1 MASTSPPFPSELRFG
16 SFLDDPNRRCDD
28 HREAGGECGAVLP
41 INRSADIRARLTH
54 ALRLDL
60 IGPDPDEPQVDEV
73 LSAPPSRWYL
83 TGFLA
88 PSSAPA
94 NQKQDDDDQGELE
107 LTEAG
112 GPEDENAASAD
123 PPAAKRG
130 QFPSSLGVSVL
141 VPANVSELRVSVRWG
156 DYEPREVGSRPDV
169 EWVRREHREAVVI
182 GLNDDGANPAV
193 ASVPDSGELEIVT
206 SARRIRRPQ
215 DLVGLPAGTRAVSV
229 FLVNR
234 RVPIEGKDEL
244 KDSRFIFQASITV
257 EADKPFVAR
266 PNPRG
271 RDADDPDERIADLQ
285 YRNVMEYAVGHGTS
299 ARTTL
304 VGGECYRVD
313 TTWMPQAEVERVEPA
328 SMLDVELRMEALAAM
343 PNGAAARAALASL
356 TSNYRLWIDEQRMVA
371 PASGPQGEVAGSL
384 LQRARLAADRIDA
397 GLALLDSPDV
407 LSAFQLAN
415 RAMGMAARQRRGQER
430 GVGPETVEPPT
441 WRPFQLAFVLMNL
454 RAFVEPAHT
463 DREIVDL
470 LFFPTGG
477 GKTEAY
483 LGLAAFAILL
493 RRLRNPGVESAGV
506 TVLMRYTLRLLTLDQ
521 LSRAATLVCALE
533 LIRQAPGMSE
543 RLGTWPFEIGLWVG
557 KAATP
562 NRMGNVGERDQT
574 TARAKTIKH
583 RNNSRRAAPV
593 PVETCPWCGTK
604 FKPESFQL
612 GLTRAD
618 GSWKTDT
625 DNPQDLRVVCMYA
638 ACRFKG
644 RNPLP
649 IVAVD
654 EPLYRRVPCFVI
666 ATVDKF
672 AGLPWTGAS
681 GALLG
686 GADRYDAAGFYGPW
700 EPNVGQKLPTPLSPP
715 DLIIQDELH
724 LISGPLGTMAG
735 LYETAI
741 DALCTRTVNGH
752 SVRPKIIAS
761 TATVRR
767 ADAQIQALFTRNGV
781 EVFPPPGPDRRT
793 SFFAETVS
801 LANKPGRQYLGIAAQ
816 GRSLKVV
823 LLRTYLALLAAAEK
837 CWVEDGGAKN
847 RTNSADPYMT
857 LLGYFNSLRELGGS
871 RRIVEDEVASQVGA
885 RANRKRVGEAE
896 GCFADRVMSREVC
909 ELTSR
914 ESTDKV
920 ADTKRRLG
928 IGFSDKEK
936 GSDRVDV
943 ALATNMISVGL
954 DITRLGLMVVLG
966 QPKAT
971 AEYIQATSRVGRDES
986 KPGLVVTLLN
996 VHRPRDRSHY
1006 ERFEA
1011 FHASFYRA
1019 VEATS
1024 VTPFAPRA
1032 LDRALPALVVALARH
1047 GRAALTPPKGAI
1059 AMVGERASLADI
1071 PEILASRARKHRTLS
1086 ADDEARINAY
1096 LQARVK
1102 DLLDSWAKLAKKQQD
1117 VGARLVYQR
1126 FESAA
1131 GKPLLHQPL
1140 EAPDPDL
1147 GQDGRKFKAPRS
1159 LRDVEPSVNLWVKQ
1173 SDGVDVE
1180 MPAENEAS

>member
-1 MASTSPPFPSELRFG
+1 MSTT
-16 SFLDDPNRRCDD
+16 
-28 HREAGGECGAVLP
+28 ATV
-41 INRSADIRARLTH
+41 RARLTH

-73 LSAPPSRWYL
+73 LPAPPSRWYL

-94 NQKQDDDDQGELE
+94 NQKQDDDDPGELE

-112 GPEDENAASAD
+112 GPEDENDASAD

-169 EWVRREHREAVVI
+169 EWVRREHREAVAI
-182 GLNDDGANPAV
+182 GLNDDRV
-193 ASVPDSGELEIVT
+193 ALPVAPVPDSGGLEIVT

-215 DLVGLPAGTRAVSV
+215 DLVGLPPGTRAVSV

-304 VGGECYRVD
+304 VDGECYRVD

-328 SMLDVELRMEALAAM
+328 RMDGVELRMETLAAM
-343 PNGAAARAALASL
+343 PSGAAARASLASL
-356 TSNYRLWIDEQRMVA
+356 TTDYRTWIEVQRLSA
-371 PASGPQGEVAGSL
+371 PASGPQGEVAGGL

-397 GLALLDSPDV
+397 GLALFDDEV
-407 LSAFQLAN
+407 VFDAFRLSN
-415 RAMGMAARQRRGQER
+415 RAMAVAARQRRGQER
-430 GVGPETVEPPT
+430 GVAPDSVESPA

-454 RAFVEPAHT
+454 RAFVAPQNA

-483 LGLAAFAILL
+483 LGLAAFTILL
-493 RRLRNPGVESAGV
+493 RRLRNPSLGSAGV

-533 LIRQAPGMSE
+533 LIHQEPGMAD
-543 RLGTWPFEIGLWVG
+543 RLGAWPFEIGLWVG

-562 NRMGNVGERDQT
+562 NRMGQVGEKDPT
-574 TARAKTIKH
+574 TARVKTIRH
-583 RNNSRRAAPV
+583 SNNSRRAAPI
-593 PVETCPWCGTK
+593 PIETCPWCGTK
-604 FKPESFQL
+604 FKAQSFQL
-612 GLTRAD
+612 GQTRPD
-618 GSWKTDT
+618 GTWMTDT
-625 DNPQDLRVVCMYA
+625 NNPQDLRVVCINA

-644 RNPLP
+644 KNPLP

-672 AGLPWTGAS
+672 ASLPWTGAS

-686 GADRYDAAGFYGPW
+686 GADRFDAAGFYGPW
-700 EPNVGQKLPTPLSPP
+700 DPNIGQKLPTALAPP

-735 LYETAI
+735 LYETVI
-741 DALCTRTVNGH
+741 DSLCTRTAEGH
-752 SVRPKIIAS
+752 SVRPKIVAS

-767 ADAQIQALFTRNGV
+767 ADAQIQALFTRAGV

-793 SFFAETVS
+793 SFFAETVA
-801 LANKPGRQYLGIAAQ
+801 LATKPGRQYLGIAAQ

-823 LLRTYLALLAAAEK
+823 LLRTYLALLGAAAT
-837 CWVEDGGAKN
+837 CWQEAGGGKTRAN
-847 RTNSADPYMT
+847 PADPYMT
-857 LLGYFNSLRELGGS
+857 LVGYFNSLRELGGS
-871 RRIVEDEVASQVGA
+871 RRIVEDEVASRVLAYGS
-885 RANRKRVGEAE
+885 RKRVGEE
-896 GCFADRVMSREVC
+896 KGSFADREISREVC

-920 ADTKRRLG
+920 ADTKRRLA

-971 AEYIQATSRVGRDES
+971 AEYIQATSRVGRDEG

-1047 GRAALTPPKGAI
+1047 GRPVLTPPRGAV
-1059 AMVGERASLADI
+1059 AMVSERAGLTNL
-1071 PEILASRARKHRTLS
+1071 PEVLASRARRHRSLT
-1086 ADDEARINAY
+1086 ANEEARIDAY

-1126 FESAA
+1126 FEGTD
-1131 GKPLLHQPL
+1131 GKALLRQPL
-1140 EAPDPDL
+1140 EPPDPDL

-1159 LRDVEPSVNLWVKQ
+1159 LRDVEPSVNLFVKQ
-1173 SDGVDVE
+1173 FDGVDVE
-1180 MPAENEAS
+1180 MPSESEPS

>member
-1 MASTSPPFPSELRFG
+1 MTT
-16 SFLDDPNRRCDD
+16 
-28 HREAGGECGAVLP
+28 
-41 INRSADIRARLTH
+41 SADVRARLIH

-60 IGPDPDEPQVDEV
+60 VGPEPDDPQVNEV
-73 LSAPPSRWYL
+73 LAAPPSRWYL

-94 NQKQDDDDQGELE
+94 AQKQDEDAQGELE

-112 GPEDENAASAD
+112 RAGDDDDSEPGPQAAR
-123 PPAAKRG
+123 RG

-141 VPANVSELRVSVRWG
+141 VSPDANELRVRARWG
-156 DYEPREVGSRPDV
+156 DYEPREVGARPDV
-169 EWVRREHREAVVI
+169 EWDRRERTGVVVVRLA
-182 GLNDDGANPAV
+182 GDGALPAV
-193 ASVPDSGELEIVT
+193 APVPDSNGLEVVT
-206 SARRIRRPQ
+206 SVRRIRKPQ
-215 DLVGLPAGTRAVSV
+215 NLVGLALGTRAVSV

-244 KDSRFIFQASITV
+244 KDSRFAFQASLTV
-257 EADKPFVAR
+257 ETDAPFVAR

-271 RDADDPDERIADLQ
+271 RGTNDPDERIADLQ
-285 YRNVMEYAVGHGTS
+285 YRDVMEYAVGHGTS
-299 ARTTL
+299 TRAS
-304 VGGECYRVD
+304 VVD
-313 TTWMPQAEVERVEPA
+313 GHCHKAETVWIPEAEVERVEPA
-328 SMLDVELRMEALAAM
+328 RMQGVELSMEALAAM
-343 PNGAAARAALASL
+343 PTAAAVRTSL
-356 TSNYRLWIDEQRMVA
+356 GKLTADYRRWIEEQKAGA
-371 PASGPQGEVAGSL
+371 PRSGPRGEVAAAL
-384 LQRARLAADRIDA
+384 LQRAGLAADRIDA
-397 GLALLDSPDV
+397 GLALLEDSAV
-407 LSAFQLAN
+407 FEAFKLAN
-415 RAMGMAARQRRGQER
+415 RAMATAARQRRAQER
-430 GVGPETVEPPT
+430 GVAPESVEAPA

-454 RAFVEPAHT
+454 RAFVSPTHP

-493 RRLRNPGVESAGV
+493 RRLRDPSLASCGV

-521 LSRAATLVCALE
+521 LGRAATLVCAME
-533 LIRQAPGMSE
+533 LIRQEPGMAN

-562 NRMGNVGERDQT
+562 NRMGRVGEKDQT
-574 TARAKTIKH
+574 TARAKTISF
-583 RNNSRRAAPV
+583 RNNSRRAAPI
-593 PVETCPWCGTK
+593 PIETCPWCGGR

-612 GLTRAD
+612 GKTLPD
-618 GSWKTDT
+618 GSWRSDA
-625 DNPQDLRVVCMYA
+625 NEPQDLRVVCVNA

-672 AGLPWTGAS
+672 ASLPWTGAS

-686 GADRYDAAGFYGPW
+686 GADRYDAAGFYGAW
-700 EPNVGQKLPTPLSPP
+700 EPGVGSALPQPLPP
-715 DLIIQDELH
+715 PELIIQDELH

-735 LYETAI
+735 LYEAAI
-741 DALCTRTVNGH
+741 DSLCSRTDGGH
-752 SVRPKIIAS
+752 VVRPKIVAS

-767 ADAQIQALFTRNGV
+767 ADAQIQALFTRAGV
-781 EVFPPPGPDRRT
+781 EVFPPPGPDRRA
-793 SFFAETVS
+793 SFFAETVP
-801 LANKPGRQYLGIAAQ
+801 LASKPGRRYAGIAAQ

-823 LLRTYLALLAAAEK
+823 LLRTYLALLGGAERS
-837 CWVEDGGAKN
+837 WREAGGAKDPAN
-847 RTNSADPYMT
+847 PADPYMT
-857 LLGYFNSLRELGGS
+857 LVGYFNSLRELGGS
-871 RRIVEDEVASQVGA
+871 RRIVEDEVASRVLAYGS
-885 RANRKRVGEAE
+885 RSRVGENE
-896 GCFADRVMSREVC
+896 GSFADREISRDVC

-914 ESTDKV
+914 ESTDRV
-920 ADTKRRLG
+920 ANTKRRLA
-928 IGFSDKEK
+928 IGFTDKEK
-936 GSDRVDV
+936 AKDRIDV

-966 QPKAT
+966 QPKAA
-971 AEYIQATSRVGRDES
+971 AEYIQATSRVGRDEA

-1006 ERFEA
+1006 ERFTA
-1011 FHASFYRA
+1011 FHESFYRA

-1047 GRAALTPPKGAI
+1047 GRRVLTPPRGAL
-1059 AMVGERASLADI
+1059 AVAGERPGLDSIGAVLA
-1071 PEILASRARKHRTLS
+1071 ERARRHRALS
-1086 ADDEARINAY
+1086 AEEEARINAY
-1096 LQARVK
+1096 LTGRAS
-1102 DLLDSWAKLAKKQQD
+1102 DLLDSWVRVARRQQD

-1126 FESAA
+1126 NEMAD
-1131 GKPLLHQPL
+1131 GKALLRQPL
-1140 EAPDPDL
+1140 EDPDPDL

-1159 LRDVEPSVNLWVKQ
+1159 LRDVEPSVNVFVKQ
-1173 SDGVDVE
+1173 LDGVEIE
-1180 MPAENEAS
+1180 MPTETDAP

>member
-1 MASTSPPFPSELRFG
+1 MTT
-16 SFLDDPNRRCDD
+16 
-28 HREAGGECGAVLP
+28 
-41 INRSADIRARLTH
+41 SADVRARLTH

-60 IGPDPDEPQVDEV
+60 IGPDPDEPQVNEV
-73 LSAPPSRWYL
+73 LSALPSRWYL

-88 PSSAPA
+88 PWSAPA
-94 NQKQDDDDQGELE
+94 TQKQDDDDQGELE
-107 LTEAG
+107 MTEAAAQG
-112 GPEDENAASAD
+112 DEDNTSAE
-123 PPAAKRG
+123 PPAARRG

-141 VPANVSELRVSVRWG
+141 VPSDAAKLHVTVRWG
-156 DYEPREVGSRPDV
+156 EYKPREVGARPDI
-169 EWVRREHREAVVI
+169 EWHRQERRETLPVRLAGDNAEPP
-182 GLNDDGANPAV
+182 L
-193 ASVPDSGELEIVT
+193 ASVPNSNGLEIMT
-206 SARRIRRPQ
+206 SVRRIRRPQ

-244 KDSRFIFQASITV
+244 KDSRFIFQVSLAI
-257 EADKPFVAR
+257 EADRPFVAR

-271 RDADDPDERIADLQ
+271 RDANDPDERIADLQ
-285 YRNVMEYAVGHGTS
+285 YRDVMEYAVGHGTS
-299 ARTTL
+299 TRSTIIGTD
-304 VGGECYRVD
+304 CYRVD

-328 SMLDVELRMEALAAM
+328 RMDGVELGMEALAAM
-343 PNGAAARAALASL
+343 PDAATARAAVADLSRR
-356 TSNYRLWIDEQRMVA
+356 YRQWIEAQRGAAEVT
-371 PASGPQGEVAGSL
+371 GPQTEVVEAL
-384 LQRARLAADRIDA
+384 LQRARLAAERIDA
-397 GLALLDSPDV
+397 GLQLLDDEV
-407 LSAFQLAN
+407 VFDAFRLAN
-415 RAMGMAARQRRGQER
+415 RAMAMAARQRRAMER
-430 GVGPETVEPPT
+430 GVAPGSVDPPA

-454 RAFVEPAHT
+454 RAFVSPSHP
-463 DREIVDL
+463 DRELVDL

-493 RRLRNPGVESAGV
+493 RRMRDPEPASAGV

-521 LSRAATLVCALE
+521 LGRATTLVCALE
-533 LIRQAPGMSE
+533 LIRQEPGVAQ
-543 RLGTWPFEIGLWVG
+543 RLGSWPFEIGLWVG

-562 NRMGNVGERDQT
+562 NRMGRVGENDPT
-574 TARAKTIKH
+574 TARAKTIRH
-583 RNNSRRAAPV
+583 RNNSRRAAPI

-604 FKPESFQL
+604 LKPESFQL
-612 GLTRAD
+612 GRTTAD
-618 GSWKTDT
+618 GAWRTDT
-625 DNPQDLRVVCMYA
+625 NEPQDLRVLCMNPT
-638 ACRFKG
+638 CRFKG
-644 RNPLP
+644 KNPLP

-654 EPLYRRVPCFVI
+654 EPVYRRVPCFVI

-672 AGLPWTGAS
+672 ASLPWTGAS

-686 GADRYDAAGFYGPW
+686 GADHYDAAGFYGAW
-700 EPNVGQKLPTPLSPP
+700 EPNVGRKLSAPLAPP

-741 DALCTRTVNGH
+741 DALCTRTVDGH
-752 SVRPKIIAS
+752 VVRPKIVAS

-767 ADAQIQALFTRNGV
+767 ADAQIRALFTRAGV

-793 SFFAETVS
+793 SFFAYTVP
-801 LANKPGRQYLGIAAQ
+801 LVDRPGRQYVGLAAQ

-823 LLRTYLALLAAAEK
+823 LLRTYLALLAAAER
-837 CWVEDGGAKN
+837 CWQEAGGAKN
-847 RTNSADPYMT
+847 SANAADPFMT
-857 LLGYFNSLRELGGS
+857 LVGYFNSLRELGGS
-871 RRIVEDEVASQVGA
+871 RRIVEDEVASRVLAYGDRKRIGETQGTF
-885 RANRKRVGEAE
+885 ANREILR
-896 GCFADRVMSREVC
+896 DVC

-920 ADTKRRLG
+920 SDTKRRLA
-928 IGFSDKEK
+928 IGFSETDRAKE
-936 GSDRVDV
+936 RIDV

-971 AEYIQATSRVGRDES
+971 AEYIQATSRVGRDEA

-996 VHRPRDRSHY
+996 VHRPRDRSHF

-1047 GRAALTPPKGAI
+1047 GRAALTPPRGAI
-1059 AMVGERASLADI
+1059 GMVAERSNVENLS
-1071 PEILASRARKHRTLS
+1071 EVLASRARRHRSLTG
-1086 ADDEARINAY
+1086 DEEARINAY
-1096 LQARVK
+1096 LQGRVK
-1102 DLLDSWAKLAKKQQD
+1102 DLLDSWWKVAKQQQD

-1126 FESAA
+1126 FEQTE
-1131 GKPLLHQPL
+1131 GKALLRQPL

-1147 GQDGRKFKAPRS
+1147 GQDGRKFRAPRS
-1159 LRDVEPSVNLWVKQ
+1159 LRDVEPSVNLFVKHF
-1173 SDGVDVE
+1173 DGVELE
-1180 MPAENEAS
+1180 MPAEDDAS

>member
-1 MASTSPPFPSELRFG
+1 MT
-16 SFLDDPNRRCDD
+16 
-28 HREAGGECGAVLP
+28 
-41 INRSADIRARLTH
+41 SADVRARISH

-60 IGPDPDEPQVDEV
+60 IGPEPDEPQVSEV

-88 PSSAPA
+88 PWSAPA
-94 NQKQDDDDQGELE
+94 TQKQDSDDQGELE
-107 LTEAG
+107 MTEAG
-112 GPEDENAASAD
+112 AQGDEDNTTAE
-123 PPAAKRG
+123 PPAARRG
-130 QFPSSLGVSVL
+130 QFPSSLGVSIL
-141 VPANVSELRVSVRWG
+141 LPSDASTLRVTARWG
-156 DYEPREVGSRPDV
+156 EYEPREVGSKPDI
-169 EWVRREHREAVVI
+169 EWQRRERLEAVTIRLSDDNAAPSVAAVPNSNGLEIMTSVRRI
-182 GLNDDGANPAV
+182 G
-193 ASVPDSGELEIVT
+193 
-206 SARRIRRPQ
+206 RPQ
-215 DLVGLPAGTRAVSV
+215 DLVGLPPGVRALSV

-234 RVPIEGKDEL
+234 RVPIEGTEEL

-257 EADKPFVAR
+257 DADRPFVPR

-271 RDADDPDERIADLQ
+271 RDANDSDDRIADLQ
-285 YRNVMEYAVGHGTS
+285 YRDVMEYAVGHGTS
-299 ARTTL
+299 TRSTVSGA
-304 VGGECYRVD
+304 GCYRVD

-328 SMLDVELRMEALAAM
+328 KMAGVELGMEALASM
-343 PNGAAARAALASL
+343 PDATTTRTALVAL
-356 TSNYRLWIDEQRMVA
+356 TSRYRAWIEQQREAA
-371 PASGPQGEVAGSL
+371 PSSGAQGEVVDGL

-397 GLALLDSPDV
+397 GLQLLEDGT
-407 LSAFQLAN
+407 AFEAFRLAN
-415 RAMGMAARQRRGQER
+415 RAMAMAARQRRAQEQ
-430 GVGPETVEPPT
+430 GISPEAVDPPA

-454 RAFVEPAHT
+454 RAFVTPTHT
-463 DREIVDL
+463 DRELVDL

-483 LGLAAFAILL
+483 LGLAAFALLL
-493 RRLRNPGVESAGV
+493 RRLRDPGLTSAGV

-521 LSRAATLVCALE
+521 LGRATTLVCALE
-533 LIRQAPGMSE
+533 LIRQEPGMAQH
-543 RLGTWPFEIGLWVG
+543 LGSWPFEIGLWVG

-562 NRMGNVGERDQT
+562 NRMGSVGEKDQT
-574 TARAKTIKH
+574 TARAKTIRH
-583 RNNSRRAAPV
+583 RSNSRRAAPI

-604 FKPESFQL
+604 LKPESFQL
-612 GLTRAD
+612 TRTTAD
-618 GSWKTDT
+618 GGWRTDANEP
-625 DNPQDLRVVCMYA
+625 DHLRVLCMNPS
-638 ACRFKG
+638 CRFRG

-672 AGLPWTGAS
+672 ASLPWTGAS

-700 EPNVGQKLPTPLSPP
+700 QPDVGQKLPAPLAPP

-741 DALCTRTVNGH
+741 DALCARETAGH
-752 SVRPKIIAS
+752 LIRPKIVAS

-767 ADAQIQALFTRNGV
+767 ADAQIKALFTRAGV

-793 SFFAETVS
+793 SFFAETVP
-801 LANKPGRQYLGIAAQ
+801 LADRPGRQSVGISAQ

-823 LLRTYLALLAAAEK
+823 LLRTYLALLAAAER
-837 CWVEDGGAKN
+837 CWQESGGAGAP
-847 RTNSADPYMT
+847 TNPADPYMT
-857 LLGYFNSLRELGGS
+857 LVGYFNSLRELGGS
-871 RRIVEDEVASQVGA
+871 RRIVEDEVSSRVAGYGD
-885 RANRKRVGEAE
+885 RKRVGEAQ
-896 GCFADRVMSREVC
+896 GSFAGREIARDVC

-920 ADTKRRLG
+920 SDTKRRLA
-928 IGFSDKEK
+928 IGFSEK
-936 GSDRVDV
+936 GKARERIDV

-986 KPGLVVTLLN
+986 KPGLIVTLLN
-996 VHRPRDRSHY
+996 VHRPRDRSHF
-1006 ERFEA
+1006 ERFET

-1047 GRAALTPPKGAI
+1047 TRRALTPARGAI
-1059 AMVGERASLADI
+1059 AMVGERPGLNGLAGVF
-1071 PEILASRARKHRTLS
+1071 ASRARRHRNLTG
-1086 ADDEARINAY
+1086 AEEARINAY
-1096 LQARVK
+1096 LTARVN
-1102 DLLDSWAKLAKKQQD
+1102 DLLDSWWKVARKQQD

-1126 FESAA
+1126 FEGAD
-1131 GKPLLHQPL
+1131 GKALLRQPL
-1140 EAPDPDL
+1140 DAVDPDL

-1159 LRDVEPSVNLWVKQ
+1159 LRDVEPSVNLFVKQ
-1173 SDGVDVE
+1173 LDGVDLE
-1180 MPAENEAS
+1180 MPAEDETS